1 MFRLLFIL
9 ISFVFYSSVGF
20 SQTLEIDM
28 LNKLGKEKM
37 LYSVKV
43 AKIDVNQKII
53 WRSKTKGHN
62 VEFIGMPEG
71 VKKFKSKI
79 NKDVEYEFKV
89 PGIYLYQCTPHKAM
103 GMICTKGH
111 FFQHYILEH
120 LFEKIRIFDE
130 IFQNFLIFHQAHKIY
145 DHFFYAD
152 SD

>member
-20 SQTLEIDM
+20 SKTLEIDM

-89 PGIYLYQCTPHKAM
+89 PGIYLYQCTPHASM
-103 GMICTKGH
+103 GMIALVVVDGDKSNLESIKALK
-111 FFQHYILEH
+111 FFGKSK
-120 LFEKIRIFDE
+120 KIAPD
-130 IFQNFLIFHQAHKIY
+130 LINQL
-145 DHFFYAD
+145 
-152 SD
+152 

>member
-1 MFRLLFIL
+1 MINKVLLL
-9 ISFVFYSSVGF
+9 ISMLTFSSFANAKTV
-20 SQTLEIDM
+20 EIEM

-79 NKDVEYEFKV
+79 NKDVEYEFKI
-89 PGIYLYQCTPHKAM
+89 PGVYLYQCTPHKAM
-103 GMICTKGH
+103 GMIGIVIVGNDKSN
-111 FFQHYILEH
+111 L
-120 LFEKIRIFDE
+120 EKIKKVKLRGKSKKVFKKLLKE
-130 IFQNFLIFHQAHKIY
+130 L
-145 DHFFYAD
+145 
-152 SD
+152 